1 MLRNM
6 VDDYEKAGVINEP
19 IVNDIPSEV
28 IVNTRKAD
36 ISNIDKEFGVEGD
49 NQVALENDT
58 NKIIRFNVDDV
69 EYKFEM
75 IIIDDNPSAEWLS
88 IVKKEE
94 AESYT
99 IKWNIS
105 NVFFK
110 ELSDNPKFIS
120 KMQSF
125 IFGLSLAEILS
136 RRYGENGLINPG
148 DIRRRMNKILKDL
161 GGD

>member
-1 MLRNM
+1 M
-6 VDDYEKAGVINEP
+6 
-19 IVNDIPSEV
+19 
-28 IVNTRKAD
+28 NTRKAD

-99 IKWNIS
+99 I
-105 NVFFK
+105 
-110 ELSDNPKFIS
+110 
-120 KMQSF
+120 
-125 IFGLSLAEILS
+125 
-136 RRYGENGLINPG
+136 
-148 DIRRRMNKILKDL
+148 
-161 GGD
+161 

>member
-28 IVNTRKAD
+28 IVNTRKTD

-88 IVKKEE
+88 IVKKRG
-94 AESYT
+94 SR
-99 IKWNIS
+99 
-105 NVFFK
+105 
-110 ELSDNPKFIS
+110 
-120 KMQSF
+120 
-125 IFGLSLAEILS
+125 ILH
-136 RRYGENGLINPG
+136 
-148 DIRRRMNKILKDL
+148 D
-161 GGD
+161 